1 MRLRRPVV
9 SLRFTLTAW
18 YAVLLSLVLFALAF
32 SVLRLAEDR
41 LLSDMDARLY
51 NTAEDIV
58 GVIEGQIA
66 SRSARG
72 GPVLFDEV
80 VPALG
85 SFTSRGLLIQIVDA
99 DGRVVRRSEAAPE
112 TPLVADSGD
121 SQQRQVERR
130 VVDANGWHVRVVNY
144 PLLLASPGGTSRP
157 IGAVVAGERLDTFQE
172 TLAQSARFS
181 CQCPP
186 LVWSWRAWVGGFW
199 PAVRSDPSIGSR
211 PQPPP

>member
-1 MRLRRPVV
+1 MTSMRLRRPVV

-72 GPVLFDEV
+72 GPILFDEV

-121 SQQRQVERR
+121 SLKRQVERR
-130 VVDANGWHVRVVNY
+130 VVDANGWRVRVVNY
-144 PLLLASPGGTSRP
+144 PLLLAVPGGASRP
-157 IGAVVAGERLDTFQE
+157 IGAVVAGERMDTFRE
-172 TLAQSARFS
+172 TLAS
-181 CQCPP
+181 
-186 LVWSWRAWVGGFW
+186 
-199 PAVRSDPSIGSR
+199 VR
-211 PQPPP
+211 QV